1 MTKRIALI
9 GSAPSS
15 VALAP
20 YDDPTWTVWSCSP
33 GARPYLKRIDM
44 HFEMHLWEPQQP
56 WFAPEYVDWMAK
68 LSVPVMMLE
77 PIAVIPNSVAYP
89 KNEILARY
97 GVEGIWFFTSS
108 LAWMIALAIESGA
121 DEIGL
126 WGVDMSA
133 AEEIYSGQRS
143 GCQYFIGKALA
154 RGIKVTV
161 PQQSDLMR
169 PTPLYGYC
177 ELDGMHQK
185 LLAREA
191 ELNNRLVQA
200 SNTFEAARQEMLYLR
215 GAAEDVKYSR
225 QTFVHDR
232 QAMDILAAAG
242 APQTIVLSSHLA
254 ASGPAPQP
262 VTAEPELDFK
272 SGGELLP
279 VPTVT
284 WASTTP
290 PHFVNGALG

>member
-1 MTKRIALI
+1 MTKKIALI

-20 YDDPTWTVWSCSP
+20 YDDPSWTIWSCSP
-33 GARPYLKRIDM
+33 GARPYLKRINM
-44 HFEMHLWEPQQP
+44 HFEMHLWEPQKP
-56 WFAPEYVDWMAK
+56 WFSTEYVDWMAK
-68 LSVPVMMLE
+68 LPVPVMMIE
-77 PIAVIPNSVAYP
+77 PVAAIPSSIAYP
-89 KNEILARY
+89 KDEILARF

-133 AEEIYSGQRS
+133 AEEVYTGQRA

-169 PTPLYGYC
+169 PSPLYGYC

-185 LLAREA
+185 LLAREE
-191 ELNNRLVQA
+191 ELNVRLQQA
-200 SNTFEAARQEMLYLR
+200 TNAFEASKNDLIYLR
-215 GAAEDVKYSR
+215 GAVEDVRYNR

-232 QAMDILAAAG
+232 QAMDILVRAGVTASTAPAVEPAAD
-242 APQTIVLSSHLA
+242 S
-254 ASGPAPQP
+254 APQP
-262 VTAEPELDFK
+262 VAKPEPAEPEFTD
-272 SGGELLP
+272 GTELMP
-279 VPTVT
+279 VPKVS
-284 WASTTP
+284 WASTAAP
-290 PHFVNGALG
+290 NFLNGH